1 MNYEDP
7 HANVSLPVFGIHGN
21 HDDPAG
27 ERNLSAMD
35 VLSTAGLINYF
46 GKHALS
52 GGSVGTVDLKPVLMR
67 KGSTKVALYGLGY
80 IRDNR
85 LHQMFNVKDAVV
97 WHRPGETKESSS
109 SSWFNVMLIHQNR
122 AAHSKNA
129 ISERYL
135 PNWLDFV
142 VWGHEHECLVEPTE
156 SAQGFHVSQPGSS
169 VVTSLIEG
177 EAKEKKICV
186 LEVKSDP
193 ENPNGAPF
201 WRTTPVP
208 LRSTRP
214 FEYEQIALA
223 QTPELDAADARGVT
237 AFLENRVRAMIE
249 RATVKHRERH
259 APNEVDMTDRLHL
272 PLIRLRVDYSGGF
285 STINTQRFGQKFVGK
300 VANPHDVLLFHKS
313 SVKRGT
319 RRDGGDDMMDDET
332 DELVDDA
339 HDHANGAMEN
349 QRRIDR
355 LVREHL
361 SASEG
366 LRLLAPT
373 DLSAAL
379 DDFVNKDEKAAIAQL
394 CQRRLKAVQT
404 SVNADNLH
412 ENDAD
417 ALLSKIYEA
426 VKAQMSKPSKR
437 KPVMDEATEPEVAAE
452 APLATRTNR
461 RGRASVAVD
470 VDSEAP
476 TQKKTPAKRRPAAAK
491 PPRPATR
498 PATRGDDAFDDD
510 DIEDDS
516 DVEVIP
522 LSNPAPRP
530 PRPSRA
536 AAAVASTRV
545 RRNAAAAKDA
555 AEDSDDSFDVDD
567 EVIEAS
573 DEEEVIA
580 MPTRGKK
587 RAAAPPTRATQR
599 KTKATKTTTAAASR
613 AKKTTRRTNGAAGD
627 DSGDDV
633 DEVVAP
639 TRGGRSTRGTQNTQA
654 TQNTWGRTRRS
665 TG

>member
-1 MNYEDP
+1 
-7 HANVSLPVFGIHGN
+7 
-21 HDDPAG
+21 
-27 ERNLSAMD
+27 
-35 VLSTAGLINYF
+35 
-46 GKHALS
+46 
-52 GGSVGTVDLKPVLMR
+52 
-67 KGSTKVALYGLGY
+67 
-80 IRDNR
+80 
-85 LHQMFNVKDAVV
+85 
-97 WHRPGETKESSS
+97 
-109 SSWFNVMLIHQNR
+109 
-122 AAHSKNA
+122 
-129 ISERYL
+129 
-135 PNWLDFV
+135 
-142 VWGHEHECLVEPTE
+142 
-156 SAQGFHVSQPGSS
+156 
-169 VVTSLIEG
+169 
-177 EAKEKKICV
+177 
-186 LEVKSDP
+186 
-193 ENPNGAPF
+193 
-201 WRTTPVP
+201 
-208 LRSTRP
+208 
-214 FEYEQIALA
+214 
-223 QTPELDAADARGVT
+223 
-237 AFLENRVRAMIE
+237 
-249 RATVKHRERH
+249 
-259 APNEVDMTDRLHL
+259 MTDRLHL

-319 RRDGGDDMMDDET
+319 RGDGGDDMMDDET

-379 DDFVNKDEKAAIAQL
+379 DDFVNKDEKAAISQL

>member
-1 MNYEDP
+1 
-7 HANVSLPVFGIHGN
+7 
-21 HDDPAG
+21 
-27 ERNLSAMD
+27 
-35 VLSTAGLINYF
+35 
-46 GKHALS
+46 
-52 GGSVGTVDLKPVLMR
+52 
-67 KGSTKVALYGLGY
+67 
-80 IRDNR
+80 
-85 LHQMFNVKDAVV
+85 
-97 WHRPGETKESSS
+97 
-109 SSWFNVMLIHQNR
+109 
-122 AAHSKNA
+122 
-129 ISERYL
+129 
-135 PNWLDFV
+135 
-142 VWGHEHECLVEPTE
+142 
-156 SAQGFHVSQPGSS
+156 
-169 VVTSLIEG
+169 
-177 EAKEKKICV
+177 
-186 LEVKSDP
+186 
-193 ENPNGAPF
+193 
-201 WRTTPVP
+201 
-208 LRSTRP
+208 
-214 FEYEQIALA
+214 
-223 QTPELDAADARGVT
+223 
-237 AFLENRVRAMIE
+237 
-249 RATVKHRERH
+249 VKHRERH

-285 STINTQRFGQKFVGK
+285 STINAQRFGQKFVGK

-313 SVKRGT
+313 SLKRGT
-319 RRDGGDDMMDDET
+319 RGDGGDDMMDDET

-339 HDHANGAMEN
+339 HDHANGAIEN

-379 DDFVNKDEKAAIAQL
+379 DDFVNKDERAAIAQL

-404 SVNADNLH
+404 SVNAENLH

-437 KPVMDEATEPEVAAE
+437 KPVMDEVTEQAVAAE

-476 TQKKTPAKRRPAAAK
+476 TQKKTPAKR
-491 PPRPATR
+491 
-498 PATRGDDAFDDD
+498 RGDDAFDDD

-613 AKKTTRRTNGAAGD
+613 AKKTTRRTNGTAGD

-639 TRGGRSTRGTQNTQA
+639 TRDGRSTRGTQNTQA

>member
-67 KGSTKVALYGLGY
+67 KGATKVALYGLGY

-186 LEVKSDP
+186 LEVRSDL

-223 QTPELDAADARGVT
+223 QTPELDAADARGVS

-285 STINTQRFGQKFVGK
+285 STINAQRFGQKFVGK

-313 SVKRGT
+313 SLKRAT
-319 RRDGGDDMMDDET
+319 RGEGGDEMMDDAM
-332 DELVDDA
+332 DDGVDDA

-366 LRLLAPT
+366 LQLLAPT

-379 DDFVNKDEKAAIAQL
+379 DDFVNKDEKTAIVQL

-404 SVNADNLH
+404 SVNADNSH

-417 ALLSKIYEA
+417 VLLSKINEA

-437 KPVMDEATEPEVAAE
+437 KPVMDEATEEAVASEV
-452 APLATRTNR
+452 PLATTTNR
-461 RGRASVAVD
+461 RGRASVAVGI
-470 VDSEAP
+470 DSEAP
-476 TQKKTPAKRRPAAAK
+476 TQKKTPAKRRAAAPQL
-491 PPRPATR
+491 PPRG
-498 PATRGDDAFDDD
+498 GDGFDDD

-545 RRNAAAAKDA
+545 RRNAAATKDA
-555 AEDSDDSFDVDD
+555 AEDSDDSFDVND

-573 DEEEVIA
+573 DDEDVIA

-587 RAAAPPTRATQR
+587 RAATPPTRATQR
-599 KTKATKTTTAAASR
+599 ATKATKTTASR
-613 AKKTTRRTNGAAGD
+613 AKKTPTRRTNATAGD

-639 TRGGRSTRGTQNTQA
+639 TRGGRSTRGTQNTQT